1 MEYEKKNWYIR
12 DGQWINNKEWK
23 SSTNGTY
30 VNGEKLEEGE
40 RKIVMK
46 DDIIMLGE
54 TTLKA
59 I

>member
-1 MEYEKKNWYIR
+1 
-12 DGQWINNKEWK
+12 
-23 SSTNGTY
+23 